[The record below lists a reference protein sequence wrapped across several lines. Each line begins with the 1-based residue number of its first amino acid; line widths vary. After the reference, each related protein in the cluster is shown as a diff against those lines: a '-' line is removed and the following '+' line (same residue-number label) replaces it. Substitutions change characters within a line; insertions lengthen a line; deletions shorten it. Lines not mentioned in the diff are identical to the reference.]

1 MIKMNAEEKER
12 FIVMENEISHIKKD
26 VAEIKKSND
35 KNFSEL
41 KALLQEHVVIS
52 SHEFK
57 CLDEKYASKLV
68 EKVVY
73 GLVGIILSVVAFAV
87 IYLVV
92 K

>member
-1 MIKMNAEEKER
+1 MNAEEKER

-26 VAEIKKSND
+26 VTEIKKSNE

-52 SHEFK
+52 THEFK

-68 EKVVY
+68 EKIVY
-73 GLVGIILSVVAFAV
+73 ALVGTILSVVTLAV